1 MENTTRDITAVIV
14 KDEIILVEERS
25 EDADVNTHLVHQ
37 ESLSGEAFYVR
48 EECGR
53 CFDQKE
59 DFDQHQRVHNG
70 QKVYGCKECRKNFSF
85 RSLCIVHQRIHTGT
99 KPCLCQECAKAFGWK
114 SNLIQHRRIHT
125 REKPFECKECGKG
138 FSQNTSHT
146 QCQVYGFSIPGRSHI
161 PVRDVGIVLLGMQSF
176 FNFREFTLGRNFM
189 NVRALRKASCGTWV
203 SLGTPGSTLERSLVN
218 VLTVRKALFA
228 RHISL
233 IIRESILGKDPRHV
247 TTVGKPS
254 LRILF

>member
-1 MENTTRDITAVIV
+1 M
-14 KDEIILVEERS
+14 
-25 EDADVNTHLVHQ
+25 
-37 ESLSGEAFYVR
+37 
-48 EECGR
+48 
-53 CFDQKE
+53 
-59 DFDQHQRVHNG
+59 
-70 QKVYGCKECRKNFSF
+70 
-85 RSLCIVHQRIHTGT
+85 
-99 KPCLCQECAKAFGWK
+99 
-114 SNLIQHRRIHT
+114 
-125 REKPFECKECGKG
+125 
-138 FSQNTSHT
+138 
-146 QCQVYGFSIPGRSHI
+146 
-161 PVRDVGIVLLGMQSF
+161 GIVLLGMQSF

>member
-37 ESLSGEAFYVR
+37 ESLSEEAFYVR
-48 EECGR
+48 EECGK

-233 IIRESILGKDPRHV
+233 VIRESILGKDPRHV